1 MCDEKNA
8 FSTDITRRSFLGAL
22 MATGVAAFAN
32 PIGAIGAS
40 SQIDITQLIYSGGN
54 WQPRPT
60 ALRRL
65 AFEIQKRTA
74 IDAVLEP
81 GSTRLLPGKMASSPL
96 LYMAGDRPFTPFT
109 DAGLE
114 VLRRYLRLGGTLVVD
129 PAYTPGGDAR
139 GFQKS
144 IAHLMTHV
152 LPGSIPEKLMP
163 EHVLFRSFYKLNA
176 AVGLR
181 KGSPGLTG
189 YSIDNR
195 VAVIWG
201 DHDMGGAWARDNL
214 GNWEYEVSGGARQR
228 ENAFR
233 LGVNIVM
240 YALCGNYKDE
250 APHKRFPQ
258 KERQAP

>member
-1 MCDEKNA
+1 MCRKTKT
-8 FSTDITRRSFLGAL
+8 FSADITRRAFLGTLA
-22 MATGVAAFAN
+22 ATGVAAWAN
-32 PIGAIGAS
+32 PLGAIGVS
-40 SQIDITQLIYSGGN
+40 SQIDITHLIYSGGN

-81 GSTRLLPGKMASSPL
+81 GSTRLLPGKLASSPL
-96 LYMAGDRPFTPFT
+96 LYMSGDRPFTPFS
-109 DAGLE
+109 DAGME
-114 VLRRYLRLGGTLVVD
+114 VLRRYLRLGGTLIVD
-129 PAYTPGGDAR
+129 PAYTSGGDAR

-144 IAHLMTHV
+144 IAHLMAHV
-152 LPGSIPEKLMP
+152 LPGSSAEKLMP
-163 EHVLFRSFYKLNA
+163 EHVIFRSFYKLNT

-233 LGVNIVM
+233 LGVNMVM

-250 APHKRFPQ
+250 TPHKRFSP
-258 KERQAP
+258 KGRQ